1 MCRALASSRTREKE
15 PCDRVLSLPCGF
27 HMAAELPGA
36 ATAKAMSRPE
46 QEETGEVFE
55 EANGGQSEASELMA
69 GGPLP
74 MASVA
79 GGPVPFS
86 QLFVPGGVQQ
96 TTPFVGGLQQ
106 VMPFLPVGGL
116 MQSNSYV
123 FGASMSPG
131 GFAVPMSPAFG
142 DARGGLVAGNDPVVT
157 EVEPGSACAGRV
169 QEPPETVEEI
179 NVDVP
184 PERREDGVRTPR
196 KRQAEQEVFIGT
208 PERGPEPRSSRVRQ
222 VHSPLCRVCLRCLRC
237 L

>member
-1 MCRALASSRTREKE
+1 M
-15 PCDRVLSLPCGF
+15 V
-27 HMAAELPGA
+27 AELPGA

-55 EANGGQSEASELMA
+55 EANGGQSEGSELMA

-106 VMPFLPVGGL
+106 VMPFLPVGPVGGP
-116 MQSNSYV
+116 MQSNSYI

-142 DARGGLVAGNDPVVT
+142 DARGGLVAGNDPS
-157 EVEPGSACAGRV
+157 GH
-169 QEPPETVEEI
+169 
-179 NVDVP
+179 
-184 PERREDGVRTPR
+184 
-196 KRQAEQEVFIGT
+196 
-208 PERGPEPRSSRVRQ
+208 RG
-222 VHSPLCRVCLRCLRC
+222 
-237 L
+237 